1 MRCCRGSA
9 LARALGTAAVSL
21 VLITACGGGDDS
33 SAPAAPPAPP
43 LALILGY
50 GMPQSPS
57 YPAGSII
64 ISPPNGRRS
73 ISDDGPVRVDLELA
87 GFPAQRLD
95 APNFQPKDTAQLK
108 YVFALPQALAV
119 EPPTPCVAV
128 AAKVT
133 VTSVTGAIGVANFQ
147 VCAGV
152 GLGLEA

>member
-1 MRCCRGSA
+1 MRSCRRSA
-9 LARALGTAAVSL
+9 LARALGTATLSL
-21 VLITACGGGDDS
+21 VLTTACGGGGDS
-33 SAPAAPPAPP
+33 SAAVVPPASP
-43 LALILGY
+43 LAFILGY

-73 ISDDGPVRVDLELA
+73 ISDDGPVRADLELA
-87 GFPAQRLD
+87 GIPVQRLD
-95 APNFQPKDTAQLK
+95 APNFEPKDTAQLK
-108 YVFALPQALAV
+108 YVFELPQALAV

-133 VTSVTGAIGVANFQ
+133 VTSVSGAVGIANFQ